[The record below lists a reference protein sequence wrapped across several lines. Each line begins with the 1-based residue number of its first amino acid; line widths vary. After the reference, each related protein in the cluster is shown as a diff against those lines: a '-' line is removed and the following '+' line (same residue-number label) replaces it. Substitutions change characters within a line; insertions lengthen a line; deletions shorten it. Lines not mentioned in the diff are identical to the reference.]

1 MLLQREPRS
10 NSFSNKLVSYLID
23 CQITNQIDC
32 SRRTERPER
41 GDRSVRKKLH
51 ELTEDELKQVIGRF
65 NDRKVNSSHLFIFIV
80 YVTET
85 AL

>member
-32 SRRTERPER
+32 SGRTERPER
-41 GDRSVRKKLH
+41 GGRSVRKKLH
-51 ELTEDELKQVIGRF
+51 ELTEDELKQVSGGLLIERST
-65 NDRKVNSSHLFIFIV
+65 VAICLSLS
-80 YVTET
+80 YM
-85 AL
+85 